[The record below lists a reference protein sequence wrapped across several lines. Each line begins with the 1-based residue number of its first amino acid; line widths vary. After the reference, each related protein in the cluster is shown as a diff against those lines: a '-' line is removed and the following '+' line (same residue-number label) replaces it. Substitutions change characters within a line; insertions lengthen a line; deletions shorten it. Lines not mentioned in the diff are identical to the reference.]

1 MSHGCSGYRY
11 SDVLALW
18 VETSRNFQSNHKH
31 RYVLCYFERGCQKKC
46 DVSKIAG
53 CIELF

>member
-18 VETSRNFQSNHKH
+18 VETSRNFQSNPKH
-31 RYVLCYFERGCQKKC
+31 RYILCYFERGCHKKC